1 MDALDGFRQLIADL
15 DRQGALRIIL
25 QLLVI
30 LVVTAIALRGSQRTV
45 DGIVRRLFDRE
56 ATEGTAQQLSA
67 VELAKR
73 RETLETLGG
82 GVIRTLILVIGL
94 LMALQV
100 LTIDIGPAIA
110 GLGIAGI
117 ALGLGAQGLVKDYL
131 AGAFILIENQYG
143 RGDVVQIAGVT
154 GTVEDLSLRR
164 TVMRDLD
171 GTVHVVP
178 NGLIGVASNMTRV
191 WARINLDI
199 VIRDTARLDE
209 ATATVDRVGRE
220 MADDPV
226 WRRRVLSAP
235 KVDRVKGLA
244 AAGVTVKVLGTV
256 GAADRW
262 AAAGEVRRRVAEA
275 FAAEGIEIG
284 G

>member
-1 MDALDGFRQLIADL
+1 MDLEWLRQLIADL

-30 LVVTAIALRGSQRTV
+30 VVVGAIALRGAQRAV
-45 DGIVRRLFDRE
+45 DSVVGRLFDRE
-56 ATEGTAQQLSA
+56 ASEGTAQELSA
-67 VELAKR
+67 GEVAKR
-73 RETLETLGG
+73 KGTLQTLGG
-82 GVIRTLILVIGL
+82 GVARTLILVIGL

-110 GLGIAGI
+110 
-117 ALGLGAQGLVKDYL
+117 LGLGAQSLVKDYL

-143 RGDVVQIAGVT
+143 RGDVVTIAGVT

-164 TVMRDLD
+164 TTMRDLD

-178 NGLIGVASNMTRV
+178 NGLIGVASNLTRV

-199 VIRDTARLDE
+199 AVRDPACLEE
-209 ATATVDRVGRE
+209 ATAIVDRVGRE
-220 MADDPV
+220 MAEDPA
-226 WRRRVLSAP
+226 WRRRVLSSP
-235 KVDRVKGLA
+235 RVDRVKGLA
-244 AAGVTVKVLGTV
+244 GAGVTLKVLGTV
-256 GAADRW
+256 VAADRW
-262 AAAGEVRRRVAEA
+262 AAAGELRRRVAGA
-275 FAAEGIEIG
+275 FATEGIDFG